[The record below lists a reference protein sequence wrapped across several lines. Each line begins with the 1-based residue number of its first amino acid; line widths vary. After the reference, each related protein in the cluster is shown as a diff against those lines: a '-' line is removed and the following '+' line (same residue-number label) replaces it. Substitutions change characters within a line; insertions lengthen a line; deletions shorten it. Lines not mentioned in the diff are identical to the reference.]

1 MFSFF
6 GGVPEVYAEKG
17 GRAGFMLEGRPGTW
31 KPAGAGDEQKVAKA
45 KNRQEG
51 QTKALTRS
59 QMPYPL
65 EEFDLTRVPG
75 RYTQPGGGGFAPSF
89 NPAGGED
96 AQNLRSEP
104 GPFNPGV
111 TPTMPAPRNPP
122 RNPPRNEPRNGG
134 GMSTGGGD
142 VRSTNGI
149 EQKGTNMSSSPVNIP
164 GFQRDP
170 FASLNLPGTSNR
182 QDAGMAMIG
191 GKSYPVSEEAMA
203 DRVND
208 DPNFQVNPEFGGNT
222 GKKGDEPNIEDDLD
236 YQLAIS
242 DNDVARRAAVLGS
255 VGTGPMGMRRAR
267 GQAMGMYDE
276 IDENGMMTGNSV
288 LNTGKNDGKGTVITG
303 DQTNDY
309 INRGNKFLDDVLSGK
324 ITLGQQGNEPAT
336 ADNGFMVPD
345 SFQRMSNTS
354 MLMDTDPSD
363 ANSIFQYD
371 DGGSNQVQF
380 GQQPQVDGLSEYVDP
395 EDVDYFSRR
404 NF

>member
-1 MFSFF
+1 MYS
-6 GGVPEVYAEKG
+6 GNQEIYAEKG
-17 GRAGFMLEGRPGTW
+17 GVSGFMKPGQPETW
-31 KPAGAGDEQKVAKA
+31 RPAGPMEAGRAAKA
-45 KNRQEG
+45 KNRQTSQQNSNSQPEFTWLSPEQLAYG
-51 QTKALTRS
+51 RS
-59 QMPYPL
+59 LQSGNVP
-65 EEFDLTRVPG
+65 FDPVVRT
-75 RYTQPGGGGFAPSF
+75 
-89 NPAGGED
+89 
-96 AQNLRSEP
+96 
-104 GPFNPGV
+104 
-111 TPTMPAPRNPP
+111 PAPETQ
-122 RNPPRNEPRNGG
+122 NPPRNEPRNGG

-222 GKKGDEPNIEDDLD
+222 GKKGDEPNIEDDLN
-236 YQLAIS
+236 YQLATS
-242 DNDVARRAAVLGS
+242 NNDVARRAAVLGS

-267 GQAMGMYDE
+267 GQAMGTYDE
-276 IDENGMMTGNSV
+276 IDENGMMTGNTV
-288 LNTGKNDGKGTVITG
+288 LNTGENDGKGTVITG
-303 DQTNDY
+303 DQNNDY
-309 INRGNKFLDDVLSGK
+309 LNRGNEFLNDVLSGK

-345 SFQRMSNTS
+345 SYQPMTNTS
-354 MLMDTDPSD
+354 MLMDTDASD